1 MNTALLNELHA
12 VLGDTGLLR
21 GDLAAYETDWR
32 RRYFG
37 AALCVVKPSN
47 TEEVAQAVKICAQA
61 GVPIVP
67 QGGNT
72 SMVGG
77 ATPRDIRL
85 TRLL

>member
-1 MNTALLNELHA
+1 MPYA
-12 VLGDTGLLR
+12 
-21 GDLAAYETDWR
+21 TDWR

-67 QGGNT
+67 
-72 SMVGG
+72 V
-77 ATPRDIRL
+77 PRIRRVL
-85 TRLL
+85 NDVDLLERLGTCLEGVQI